1 MNTNKIIP
9 SLWFDI
15 KNSVR
20 ARKIIILLG
29 QTMSWKTQIVFETRI
44 RIVFVNKERK
54 GEHHVLNCK

>member
-15 KNSVR
+15 KDSVR
-20 ARKIIILLG
+20 ARKIITLLG

-44 RIVFVNKERK
+44 RIVFVNKQRK